1 MAEQTKTDAQPV
13 QAIKT
18 VTLTIDGRQVT
29 VPKGTTV
36 LEAALGIGIHIPS
49 FCWHPKLKP
58 VGACRMCYVEIEKF
72 PKLQVSCATECS
84 DNMIVHTD
92 TNQVKMG
99 RKAVLEF
106 LLTNH
111 PLDCPTCDKGGEC
124 DLQNLTFAHGYDDSR
139 FEFMKR
145 RHITDG
151 VNGTFD
157 DVRIGPE
164 IVLNRN
170 RCILC
175 YKCVRSNKEAFGEY
189 DLGAYERGNHTE
201 INAAPGEQVDNPFS
215 GNLVEICPVGALTNT
230 DWRYKI
236 RVWLTKT
243 APSLDPFD
251 ASGTNTLIYRDPHKD
266 QMYRTT
272 SRRNDAIDDGWLPDV
287 VRYGYQITQ
296 SPDRIQ
302 TPLVKKN
309 GKLVAASW
317 EEALTLIGKRL
328 KEINDSKGCVCIGG
342 IMGPQMDCASQYSFS
357 KFMRTIIGA
366 NNVDHRT
373 DYKNLPTS
381 PDGTYAVLASR
392 PFVIADID
400 TSDVI
405 VVMGSDL
412 TKEHPNEYLRVRKA
426 YNFNNSKI
434 YSINSHGVKSG
445 DVANLELRYLPGT
458 EEIFINGLCLAAIE
472 EKMAVAT
479 DAASLTGKL
488 APSTLNDC
496 AAACGVTSADL
507 RSLAK
512 SLASGKKITFLVGEQ
527 VSQSRDREIIAA
539 ALCNL
544 NRLLGIDQR
553 GQIAVLARYANT
565 RGAERTG
572 LLPVP
577 HPSVKKELA
586 ALWNEFPDAV
596 PQTTEG
602 MFDQVKKGEVHG
614 MVIIGANPVMLFPDR
629 QVAEESM
636 QKLDFLVVAD
646 LFETATT
653 ALADV
658 VLPLSAWTEY
668 AGDYVNLEGKVQR
681 AEQVIKPQFSSK
693 PGHEIVTAI
702 AKAMGQKLFNS
713 DSQRESELRRLL
725 TLDSSVAWPTN
736 WVEVKAAA
744 SAADKDYPYAL
755 VVGDDPHHRT
765 YLTEKSGSLV
775 NFCAEAYA
783 ELGPELAEKLALDSG
798 DSVRIESRL
807 GKVVLPVKISQWME
821 GDVVFVPRNFA
832 STKINGLTDRKARVD
847 RVKLQKATD

>member
-1 MAEQTKTDAQPV
+1 MADQTKTDTPPV
-13 QAIKT
+13 AVKT
-18 VTLTIDGRQVT
+18 VTLTIDGRQVS

-36 LEAALGIGIHIPS
+36 LEAALGMGIHIPS

-84 DNMIVHTD
+84 DNMVVHTD
-92 TNQVKMG
+92 SNQVKMG

-145 RHITDG
+145 RHIPDNKT
-151 VNGTFD
+151 TFD
-157 DVRIGPE
+157 DLKIGPE

-201 INAAPGEQVDNPFS
+201 INSAPGEQVDNPFS

-243 APSLDPFD
+243 APSIDPFD

-266 QMYRTT
+266 IMYRTT

-287 VRYGYQITQ
+287 VRYGYQIAHST
-296 SPDRIQ
+296 DRLQ
-302 TPLVKKN
+302 TPLIKKN
-309 GKLVAASW
+309 GKQVATTW
-317 EEALTLIGKRL
+317 EEALAFIGKRL
-328 KEINDSKGCVCIGG
+328 KEINETKGCVCIGG
-342 IMGPQMDCASQYSFS
+342 IAGPQLDSATQYSFA
-357 KFMRTIIGA
+357 KFMRLVVGS
-366 NNVDHRT
+366 NNIDHRT
-373 DYKNLPTS
+373 DYRNLPTT
-381 PDGTYAVLASR
+381 PDGAYSVLASR
-392 PFVIADID
+392 AFSIADID
-400 TSDVI
+400 NSDVI
-405 VVMGSDL
+405 LIFGSDL
-412 TKEHPNEYLRVRKA
+412 VREHPNEYLRVRKA
-426 YNFNNSKI
+426 YNFSGSKI
-434 YSINSHGVKSG
+434 YSANSYGVKSS
-445 DVANLELRYLPGT
+445 DVANLELLYLPGT
-458 EEIFINGLCLAAIE
+458 DEVFLNGLCLAAIE
-472 EKMAVAT
+472 EKVAVAG
-479 DAASLTGKL
+479 DASALVSRLT
-488 APSTLNDC
+488 PSTVNEC

-512 SLASGKKITFLVGEQ
+512 SLASGKKITILVGEQ
-527 VSQSRDREIIAA
+527 VSQSRDRESIAA
-539 ALCNL
+539 SICNL

-553 GQIAVLARYANT
+553 GQVAVLARYANT
-565 RGAERTG
+565 KGAERTG
-572 LLPVP
+572 LLPTP

-586 ALWNEFPDAV
+586 ALWNEFPETA

-602 MFDQVKKGEVHG
+602 MFDLIKKGEMHG
-614 MVIIGANPVMLFPDR
+614 MFILGANPIMMYPDR
-629 QVAEESM
+629 QTADESL

-646 LFETATT
+646 LFETDTT

-658 VLPLSAWTEY
+658 VLPLASWTEY
-668 AGDYVNLEGKVQR
+668 SGDYVNLEGKVQR
-681 AEQVIKPQFSSK
+681 AEQVIKAQYTSL
-693 PGHEIVTAI
+693 PGYEIVAQV

-725 TLDSSVAWPTN
+725 TIDTTLPVPSSWL
-736 WVEVKAAA
+736 EVKASPVATE
-744 SAADKDYPYAL
+744 KDYPYAL
-755 VVGDDPHHRT
+755 VVGDDAHHRS
-765 YLTEKSGSLV
+765 YLTEKSTSLF
-775 NFCAEAYA
+775 NFCSEAYA
-783 ELGPELAEKLALDSG
+783 EVGTELAEKLNLTDG
-798 DSVRIESRL
+798 DSLRIESKS
-807 GKVVLPVKISQWME
+807 GKVILPVRVSQWME

-832 STKINGLTDRKARVD
+832 STHINGLLDRKARVD